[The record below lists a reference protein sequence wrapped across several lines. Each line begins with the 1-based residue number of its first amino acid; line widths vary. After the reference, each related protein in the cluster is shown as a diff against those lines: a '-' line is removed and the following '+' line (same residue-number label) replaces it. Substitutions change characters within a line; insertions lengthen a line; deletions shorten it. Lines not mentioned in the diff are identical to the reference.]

1 MEKKVLGLDLGTNS
15 IGWCLTK
22 QQQDENL
29 KWSLDEIL
37 GIGSRIIPMNEK
49 VLNEYESGKQ
59 TTKNSDRRR
68 YRGARRLLQRYHL
81 RRDLLVR
88 VLNELHVKDPGK
100 EVDYFKEVC
109 NQDKEFQDL
118 VKEGQIKPAWYLYYL
133 RDRGV
138 KEKLTLD
145 QLGLVLYHL
154 NQRRGYKDLG
164 ELMDELAG
172 INEKEEKNS
181 RTYYEIATISF
192 CRPSDDKNKGKVIY
206 DIGLSNGILGTT
218 LVSALTEFVGE
229 EMELEIRE
237 KSSAKSGV
245 SYEIALPRAE
255 EWKYRLEGLAGRLN
269 DSGKTP
275 GQYFFEKLK
284 SDSTYRVK
292 QNLVYRDKYLEE
304 FDRIMACQEEYHSV
318 LKDKDFYQ
326 KILLLVIPNNTPLR
340 NQWVNK
346 NFRLFLRNYIIYFQ
360 RPLKSKKSSI
370 GLCRFEKGI
379 IRKDPETG
387 IDKVIR
393 KPYVAPISSPWAQ
406 ELKVWQTIAHLSLR
420 DSDNEDFPLSES
432 EKERL
437 YTELLVRPKLTSKEI
452 VKLLKGE
459 RKDIVTTTLP
469 EGVDLAGNNTYHQLR
484 KALVSVSCPQTDI
497 LKDIEEQFRIWHL
510 LYSVPSV
517 EIREKTLMKRYAFSK
532 DDANALAKVKFPVG
546 HANLSVMA
554 LKKIVPLMRSGKYY
568 DVSSVDVKI
577 IEKIERWLGGRLNDL
592 EIKVEK
598 TITQIIGQ
606 KDQVESFRGMKYWDA
621 TYLAYGD
628 HRATEDR
635 DAYESPSD
643 IQFLPLNSVRN
654 PIVEQIVN
662 ETLKV
667 IKEIWSVYGKPD
679 KIVVEMARSLKM
691 TSSER
696 QDMTKRIN
704 KRAKVREDIAEKL
717 RKEYNIPNP
726 SRRDIL
732 KYNLWVEQGERCLYS
747 GAVIQSSDLFSGATD
762 VDHII
767 PRQRYFDDS
776 NNNKV
781 LAFKRENQ
789 MKNNLTA
796 FEYMKAKGETAFE
809 SFKLLI
815 KNLEKNRLVTK
826 AKANNLLA
834 EEVPSD
840 FVERQ
845 LNDTRYISRIVVREL
860 ELFCPGAVRFTIGA
874 ITDHLKD
881 IWNVNEIFKE
891 LQLPRFER
899 LERKF
904 PEVEWIKR
912 ENKDGHQYLSLYNWD
927 KRIDHRHHALDAL
940 IIACTSDGIVNQLNH
955 LNSQFGSLQQNGVSS
970 QRFPYPCYHFKEKV
984 GIALSNIV
992 VSVKSTQ
999 KVVTTRRNY
1008 YKKYDSEAGRYI
1020 VASQEKKTY
1029 SIRGA
1034 LHDELPLGEIK
1045 RQVKVPLVEVLKK
1058 LAKRPNLINE
1068 SDSDKKYLVLEWQR
1082 VAIQDHLTIFGGDYE
1097 KLLKGLKKMPLVARN
1112 GKRLDEVT
1120 VWKRFY
1126 TKTRTID
1133 VNLTKPQI
1141 ESIIDPTIKREL
1153 TELLAN
1159 YGGDPKKA
1167 LTADNLMLWNRG
1179 RKVPVYKT
1187 KCFVDTVEVGDTTG
1201 RFLHSNNPEKRYKKY
1216 VEAGDN
1222 FAVLVFE
1229 DNLTFK
1235 RETEII
1241 QFATAVGTVLE
1252 GFSINQDY
1260 AEKRSFLLRKNDIV
1274 YVPYKDENV
1283 EILDFS
1289 NPSSIIDRL
1298 YILMKMSGNRFYFL
1312 PCTTAKVM
1320 NIKLGEAKDYN
1331 EFGSASRTEFHEF
1344 GHDDRLRII
1353 DFCLPVTLDRIGRI
1367 SKIGF

>member
-22 QQQDENL
+22 QQQDEDL
-29 KWSLDEIL
+29 KWNLEEII

-88 VLNELHVKDPGK
+88 VLNELNIKDPGK
-100 EVDYFKEVC
+100 EVDYFREVC
-109 NQDKEFQDL
+109 NNDTDFQIL
-118 VKEGQIKPAWYLYYL
+118 VKEGHIKPAWYLYYL

-138 KEKLTLD
+138 NEKLTLD

-237 KSSAKSGV
+237 KSSVKSGI

-304 FDRIMACQEEYHSV
+304 FDRIMARQEEYHSI
-318 LKDKDFYQ
+318 LRDNEFYQ
-326 KILLLVIPNNTPLR
+326 KILKLVIPNNIPLR
-340 NQWVNK
+340 NQWINK
-346 NFRLFLRNYIIYFQ
+346 NFRLFLRNYVIYFQ

-379 IRKDPETG
+379 IRKDPTTG
-387 IDKVIR
+387 IDKVVR

-406 ELKVWQTIAHLSLR
+406 ELKVWQTIAHLNLR
-420 DSDNEDFPLSES
+420 NSVNEDFPLTEH
-432 EKERL
+432 EKELL
-437 YTELLVRPKLTSKEI
+437 YSELLDKPKLTSKEI

-459 RKDIVTTTLP
+459 RKEIVTTSLP
-469 EGVDLAGNNTYHQLR
+469 EGVDLVGNNTYHQLR
-484 KALVSVSCPQTDI
+484 KALVSVSCPNTDI
-497 LKDIEEQFRIWHL
+497 IKDIEEQFRIWHL

-517 EIREKTLMKRYAFSK
+517 EIREKTLMKRYSFSR
-532 DDANALAKVKFPVG
+532 DEAYALARVKFPVG
-546 HANLSVMA
+546 HANLSAMA
-554 LKKIVPLMRSGKYY
+554 LKKIVPLMRAGKYY
-568 DVSSVDVKI
+568 DVSSVDVKV
-577 IEKIERWLGGRLNDL
+577 IEKIERWLGGRLNEL

-606 KDQVESFRGMKYWDA
+606 KDQVELFRGMKYWDA

-628 HRATEDR
+628 HRATDDR

-726 SRRDIL
+726 SRKDIL
-732 KYNLWVEQGERCLYS
+732 KYSLWVEQGERCLYS

-789 MKNNLTA
+789 SKNNLTA
-796 FEYMKAKGETAFE
+796 YEYMKSKGEKDFE
-809 SFKLLI
+809 SYKLLV
-815 KNLEKNRLVTK
+815 KNLEKNRLITK
-826 AKANNLLA
+826 IKANNLLV

-845 LNDTRYISRIVVREL
+845 LNDTRYISRIVAREL

-881 IWNVNEIFKE
+881 IWKVNEIFKE

-904 PEVEWIKR
+904 PDVEWIKR
-912 ENKDGHQYLSLYNWD
+912 ENKEGHQYLSLYNWD

-940 IIACTSDGIVNQLNH
+940 IISCTSDGIVNQLNY

-999 KVVTTRRNY
+999 KVVTTRKNY
-1008 YKKYDSEAGRYI
+1008 YKKYDSETGRYI
-1020 VASQEKKTY
+1020 MTSQEKKTY

-1058 LAKRPNLINE
+1058 LAKNPDLINE
-1068 SDSDKKYLVLEWQR
+1068 GDSDKKYLVLEWQR
-1082 VAIQDHLTIFGGDYE
+1082 VAIHEHLAIFGGDYD

-1141 ESIIDPTIKREL
+1141 ESIIDPIIKREL
-1153 TELLAN
+1153 TELLAIN
-1159 YGGDPKKA
+1159 GGDPKKA

-1179 RKVPVYKT
+1179 RKVPVFKT
-1187 KCFVDTVEVGDTTG
+1187 RCFVDYAEVGDSSS
-1201 RFLHSNNPEKRYKKY
+1201 RYILSNKPGKDYKKY
-1216 VEAGDN
+1216 VKSSEN
-1222 FAVLVFE
+1222 YAVLVTE
-1229 DNLTFK
+1229 DCNTLK
-1235 RETEII
+1235 REKQTI
-1241 QFATAVGTVLE
+1241 QISIAVDSVLA
-1252 GFSINQDY
+1252 GIDFIQSQP
-1260 AEKRSFLLRKNDIV
+1260 EKRSFLLKKNDLV
-1274 YVPYKDENV
+1274 FVPIKDENV
-1283 EILDFS
+1283 GLLDLNDVVAIF
-1289 NPSSIIDRL
+1289 DRL
-1298 YILMKMSGNRFYFL
+1298 YRLVQFSGNQFYFL
-1312 PCTTAKVM
+1312 PVFISRDIEIPLLNNRK
-1320 NIKLGEAKDYN
+1320 NH
-1331 EFGSASRTEFHEF
+1331 EFGSQNATEFHDLGVE
-1344 GHDDRLRII
+1344 RLKII
-1353 DFCLPVTLDRIGRI
+1353 DYCLPVTLDKLGRI